1 MLGNDENIVAT
12 KSRDEHVV
20 NLIKSIQVADSEI
33 STLREH
39 IADVKKSYVE
49 NNWLQKE
56 EVQLAVKA
64 YKQLKGKLA
73 LDDVVEY
80 AEVLK
85 DVVV

>member
-20 NLIKSIQVADSEI
+20 NLIKSIQAADSEI